1 MASWYGQWWVG
12 GRRVTRALGRK
23 REPGTR
29 LGLTRAQAER
39 ELQRLIDRDLS
50 VPLQREFTVRE
61 AGERLID
68 HLDALGRKRS
78 TLGDYESF
86 LRVHLAPYFGET
98 VLERIGRAE
107 VEGFVAAKRREGKA
121 TKSVLNYL
129 GLLHSIFAYAER
141 RGLARGNPVKLVD
154 KPRAGGADPDI
165 RFLDEAELDALIAAV
180 PDDARGP
187 MERSL
192 YIGAAMTGLRQ
203 GELLGLRWRDIDWSA
218 GRVRVRQ
225 SYVRGEFGT
234 PKSKRSSRSVP
245 LADRSRGSS
254 TATSSEA
261 PTSKTTTWSS
271 AIPRTES
278 RSIAQGSPSASRRR
292 RGGPAS
298 ATFASTTSATP
309 SEHGWRA
316 PGCRFAPCRSGWA
329 TAISRPP

>member
-192 YIGAAMTGLRQ
+192 YM
-203 GELLGLRWRDIDWSA
+203 
-218 GRVRVRQ
+218 GRR
-225 SYVRGEFGT
+225 
-234 PKSKRSSRSVP
+234 
-245 LADRSRGSS
+245 
-254 TATSSEA
+254 
-261 PTSKTTTWSS
+261 
-271 AIPRTES
+271 
-278 RSIAQGSPSASRRR
+278 
-292 RGGPAS
+292 
-298 ATFASTTSATP
+298 
-309 SEHGWRA
+309 
-316 PGCRFAPCRSGWA
+316 
-329 TAISRPP
+329 